1 MSTRKTFEMS
11 PRGNGNGNGNSPPTP
26 RIIIVPASPPTTS
39 SPTTDSEEDEHFSP
53 MSISPTSPRATLIAP
68 PRRFRRL
75 LPAPAPAARYP
86 QPLSRPLSLSLSQ
99 PQEDQQQQQ
108 PLSPAFPPMGPFQI
122 HPFIP
127 SPPSSPP
134 PKGSPPPYS
143 PHPTTEPPLKRLKPN
158 PHPHLLSPKHN
169 PFIPAPP
176 APKPL
181 RLPKN
186 PRLAAKLTPLLT
198 HLCTPLHPLVSS
210 TTGHYHPAFPRT
222 LLAFH
227 CLTHAQ
233 LDSLARHFHQVYPAV
248 AATGY
253 YPITVPPWLGIPGAE
268 GVEVDLETKR
278 RRFGRFIG
286 LRGCESP
293 TSLGDYQGS
302 EAEREEGD
310 GDGGRNAWV
319 EMAERRRRVRGWL
332 ERLDIDSSFG
342 GPGEDGQGAGE
353 EGEVEEQQ
361 QQGHGSRSGEVD
373 PVDTE
378 TPEEMLARM
387 AREWDAAMERA
398 KWDSNFALRWKM
410 GG

>member
-1 MSTRKTFEMS
+1 T
-11 PRGNGNGNGNSPPTP
+11 
-26 RIIIVPASPPTTS
+26 
-39 SPTTDSEEDEHFSP
+39 
-53 MSISPTSPRATLIAP
+53 
-68 PRRFRRL
+68 
-75 LPAPAPAARYP
+75 
-86 QPLSRPLSLSLSQ
+86 
-99 PQEDQQQQQ
+99 
-108 PLSPAFPPMGPFQI
+108 
-122 HPFIP
+122 
-127 SPPSSPP
+127 
-134 PKGSPPPYS
+134 
-143 PHPTTEPPLKRLKPN
+143 
-158 PHPHLLSPKHN
+158 
-169 PFIPAPP
+169 
-176 APKPL
+176 PKPL

-186 PRLAAKLTPLLT
+186 PRLRAELTPLLT
-198 HLCTPLHPLVSS
+198 HLRTPLHPLVSS

-233 LDSLARHFHQVYPAV
+233 LDSLARHFHQVYPPV

-253 YPITVPPWLGIPGAE
+253 YPITVAPWLGTPE
-268 GVEVDLETKR
+268 GEEVDLETKR

-293 TSLGDYQGS
+293 TSGGYQGS
-302 EAEREEGD
+302 EGE
-310 GDGGRNAWV
+310 GRNAWV

-342 GPGEDGQGAGE
+342 GVDGQGE
-353 EGEVEEQQ
+353 EGEEQQ
-361 QQGHGSRSGEVD
+361 QQGSGEVD
-373 PVDTE
+373 PVETE